1 MNALYLLLNRRNTT
15 APTTSGRQPIADEP
29 LMEIR
34 PGAFARWIA
43 EIEKGD
49 AQTIQSRPTTTVGI
63 AATHPA
69 GAPEPG

>member
-15 APTTSGRQPIADEP
+15 AATATDRLSINDAP
-29 LMEIR
+29 LSEIR

-43 EIEKGD
+43 SIEKSE
-49 AQTIQSRPTTTVGI
+49 AQAIRSQSATTEGI
-63 AATHPA
+63 AVTHVG